1 VRDTV
6 WPGFLADREQEWDEA
21 YARWAAVLP
30 RCATRME
37 VHDVMSEMF
46 AELGCSHA
54 CAYLPPPPPAV
65 ADAAA
70 TLRPGSL
77 GADLVWDQT
86 AGGYRVQSIVHGDAW
101 STSRGGPLA
110 TPGVGVQVGDVVL
123 AINHAKLSPAHP
135 PAVAL
140 QYLGGQEVMLTV
152 RSVVALDKA
161 LARLS
166 LAQEEAKK
174 AKGKAASSS
183 KGKGGNNNH
192 GGRGGKGGKGWN
204 GREDGKRAGQA
215 AEAAAAAAER
225 AREGRNVRVR
235 ALRTDIDARYRD
247 MVAARRAHVH
257 RASSGRVG
265 YLQVPDMERMGFSEF
280 HRHWA
285 VERARGALLVDLRGN
300 AGGHI
305 SELLLPR
312 LAQPSLGFE
321 LTGRSPA
328 VRFPDAAPAELV
340 VLLVDEATCSDGEIC
355 AAAFRSMRLGPIV
368 GMRTWGGVAGI
379 SSVRLPS
386 TPQPPI

>member
-1 VRDTV
+1 MD
-6 WPGFLADREQEWDEA
+6 G
-21 YARWAAVLP
+21 
-30 RCATRME
+30 
-37 VHDVMSEMF
+37 
-46 AELGCSHA
+46 
-54 CAYLPPPPPAV
+54 
-65 ADAAA
+65 
-70 TLRPGSL
+70 
-77 GADLVWDQT
+77 
-86 AGGYRVQSIVHGDAW
+86 
-101 STSRGGPLA
+101 
-110 TPGVGVQVGDVVL
+110 QVGDVVL

-166 LAQEEAKK
+166 VAQEEAKR
-174 AKGKAASSS
+174 AKGKAAASSGKR
-183 KGKGGNNNH
+183 KGSTNR
-192 GGRGGKGGKGWN
+192 GRGGNGGT
-204 GREDGKRAGQA
+204 GREDGRKAGQA
-215 AEAAAAAAER
+215 AEAAAAAVER

-247 MVAARRAHVH
+247 MVAARRAYVH
-257 RASSGRVG
+257 HASSGRVG

-312 LAQPSLGFE
+312 LAQPTVGFE

-328 VRFPDAAPAELV
+328 VRFPDAAPAGLV

-379 SSVRLPS
+379 SSVRLP
-386 TPQPPI
+386 THLHPERRDHDPVPTAAVLRMLFPEAARG